1 MKNKE
6 ELFGNLFGTIDLFNE
21 EHLEVI
27 LSTMDKEHAMYY
39 LVEAVKCGYNRG
51 IYTIGESEVISKSI
65 RVFSKLEEPTQINE
79 K

>member
-39 LVEAVKCGYNRG
+39 LVEAVKCAYNRG
-51 IYTIGESEVISKSI
+51 LYTIGESEVISKSI

>member
-65 RVFSKLEEPTQINE
+65 RVFSKLEEPTQTNE

>member
-65 RVFSKLEEPTQINE
+65 RVFSKMEDSTQTNE

>member
-1 MKNKE
+1 
-6 ELFGNLFGTIDLFNE
+6 
-21 EHLEVI
+21 
-27 LSTMDKEHAMYY
+27 MDKEHAIYY
-39 LVEAVKCGYNRG
+39 LVEAVKCAYNRG